1 MNHLSTLHRYSGGFS
16 NSGPGGVSLLTI
28 LFVVLGALASAS
40 AQRSAPIL
48 VAYAG
53 QNETVGPMAQEV
65 AMKSLAL
72 DAADLKKSKQK
83 HREMSWPIKDSTF
96 LA

>member
-40 AQRSAPIL
+40 AQLANQQEAL
-48 VAYAG
+48 CL
-53 QNETVGPMAQEV
+53 AQEC
-65 AMKSLAL
+65 ARFFFLPAL
-72 DAADLKKSKQK
+72 LYY
-83 HREMSWPIKDSTF
+83 
-96 LA
+96 